1 MAFNSFAQAAKDNV
15 TVSSPTAREGP
26 ELQEI
31 QTGGL
36 GLPGVQGEVKLRISE
51 PWPADALPPT
61 TSSLLTVASSSGLLA
76 AAGPNDL
83 ILTSTQQIRA
93 VLLEKFDK
101 QTNAN
106 PVRQY
111 QPNLRIP
118 RSRLS
123 HVAFTADESALL
135 VSAQDGGGIDAYS
148 VRKIEEARPAVSI
161 STDGKALRSLVP
173 NPAPDAD
180 LAPLV
185 AAVTVDGGLL
195 LADLRSGSLRQGQ
208 NGPVLRSGVSCVAWS
223 PKGKAL
229 LAGLADGTA
238 VQLKADGKEMA
249 LFPRLMSL
257 EPNYYISNISWL
269 NNDSFFFVYASP
281 DTDFPPQPC
290 AYYIV
295 EREPKTTNYTF
306 QKLPDPIF
314 LMGKERLPTAHF
326 IARLRSF
333 PPALSEVLLVT
344 ATSSSDIGL
353 VTKSEKS
360 LSTDSDVTNEFTTT
374 VIEDEARRAVLPL
387 AEDSEET
394 SPIGMALDL
403 SSTDT
408 VIKPVPANA
417 ELDESSHAVPQLL
430 VLNNDGLLCSWWVIY
445 NDSVEGNTPYPGM
458 TSGAEAEPQQ
468 MSATDTT
475 SKPVTEQAPQTSSP
489 FKAPTSAF
497 GQTGF
502 ASNAPKQ
509 TGSIFGTPSTS
520 AEAAFGKSSTIGGA
534 KSSWVSS
541 GFGNAST
548 PQGSSTGFA
557 QPAFGAASSPGGNS
571 APAFGAASSLGGSS
585 TPAFGAA
592 SSLGGNSTPAFG
604 AASSLGG
611 NSTPAF
617 GNTGTLGKPA
627 FGQAPGKPAF
637 GATTFGNAASSSS
650 PFTNVGTSAQS
661 GFASFASGNSF
672 ASQAAKDGDKPSSP
686 FGQATGKGFGGFGQA
701 SQDKSI
707 SKPSPFGGLQTN
719 GSFSGFNKPTSFK
732 LDSTFQADKSA
743 KDDDDSQPDG
753 ASGGFG
759 FGSGFGNMLGN
770 KPKVTSPTRDR
781 EEDMGDGSEQTQ
793 VPSFGLPPSAPQS
806 QQPSSLVTPPATIGQ
821 PKAIPAPPVS
831 NLFGNTPAQSTTPQP
846 PPPASTGWSFSS
858 VPSTTPKEA
867 PAAKPSLFD
876 QSAKAG
882 PFSFGNAEKAPSGSP
897 KIKEEPPS
905 AINTVRLEDIPSAP
919 LPPDTTS
926 KPRYVSGESEASS
939 SNSRSTNQSVDDPLP
954 PDWTPANRIAAIKAT
969 EVSKSPAEIGSAE
982 AAPLPP
988 DPSQSQQKG
997 ALSSEPSSLPSEE
1010 ADDFSE
1016 FSETGEEDEE
1026 DGASEDEDEGTGPV
1040 VDSIEDPEQVA
1051 TSPESSFKS
1060 GERSTEVSPTGGLF
1074 TKVNNNAAKP
1084 RQLFGEVGTSGPV
1097 FPPPK
1102 PQESPRSPS
1111 PIRNVF
1117 PTDRLRTEAS
1127 RSVSAPADRRS
1138 VVDQRKQTYAQSGL
1152 AAQVQQTQQEELAR
1166 QKQQQEET
1174 IRRKI
1179 AAETSELEE
1188 LEDDDDERLRE
1199 ELMAPV
1205 AASETLDDFVP
1216 YQPSPAEEGAKSGV
1230 PAQIERLYRDINAMV
1245 DTFGINSRSL
1255 ASFMKYQQEQAAN
1268 ANWPQVLTS
1277 ETPKD
1282 ALNDD
1287 WYLSDI
1293 DRLRAGQT
1301 ALDTMILEAQV
1312 EDVDG
1317 KLQYCQEILSKDIID
1332 LKMKFASIRKA
1343 LNSRAKP
1350 EEALAAP
1357 LSAEQTAVQH
1367 DLRKA
1372 AAAVQSKLMQVEDGL
1387 AILQAKVST
1396 ESGKPQK
1403 KPTIEAVT
1411 NTVLKMTKMAEQ
1423 KSADIDLLERQ
1434 LAKLGLKNG
1443 LDGSRQATPNG
1454 TPGPRQLTSAATP
1467 GSSVYHT
1474 PDSRFGGST
1483 RSTPGRKLTQENM
1496 AMIPSEDRER
1506 WQARAQRKKAVASML
1521 RDVLQNRKQGTI
1533 IKA

>member
-51 PWPADALPPT
+51 PWPSDALPPT

-83 ILTSTQQIRA
+83 ILTSTQQVRA

-101 QTNAN
+101 QTNEN

-118 RSRLS
+118 RPRLS

-148 VRKIEEARPAVSI
+148 VRKIEEAKPAVSI

-185 AAVTVDGGLL
+185 AAVTVEGGLL
-195 LADLRSGSLRQGQ
+195 LADLRSGSLREGQ
-208 NGPVLRSGVSCVAWS
+208 NGSILRSGVSCVAWS

-257 EPNYYISNISWL
+257 EPNYYISNIAWL
-269 NNDSFFFVYASP
+269 NNDSFFFVYALP

-295 EREPKTTNYTF
+295 GREPKTTNYTF

-314 LMGKERLPTAHF
+314 LMGKERLPTAHY
-326 IARLRSF
+326 IARLRNF
-333 PPALSEVLLVT
+333 PPALSEVLLVA
-344 ATSSSDIGL
+344 ATSSSDVGL
-353 VTKSEKS
+353 ITKSEKS
-360 LSTDSDVTNEFTTT
+360 LSTDSDVANEFTSTI
-374 VIEDEARRAVLPL
+374 IEDDARRAVLPL
-387 AEDSEET
+387 SENSEDT

-408 VIKPVPANA
+408 VIKPVPTNG
-417 ELDESSHAVPQLL
+417 ELDESSHSVPQLL

-445 NDSVEGNTPYPGM
+445 NDSIEANTPYPGM
-458 TSGAEAEPQQ
+458 TGSTEATPEQ

-475 SKPVTEQAPQTSSP
+475 SKPVAEQAPQPSSP

-502 ASNAPKQ
+502 GSNAPKQ
-509 TGSIFGTPSTS
+509 TGSIFGTPNIS

-541 GFGNAST
+541 GFGNASN
-548 PQGSSTGFA
+548 PQGSSTGFG
-557 QPAFGAASSPGGNS
+557 Q
-571 APAFGAASSLGGSS
+571 
-585 TPAFGAA
+585 PAFGAA

-604 AASSLGG
+604 AASSPGG
-611 NSTPAF
+611 TSTPAF
-617 GNTGTLGKPA
+617 GAASSLGSNSAPAFGNPSTLGKPT
-627 FGQAPGKPAF
+627 FGQAPAKPAF
-637 GATTFGNAASSSS
+637 GATGFGNAASSSS
-650 PFTNVGTSAQS
+650 PFTNVGNSAQS

-672 ASQAAKDGDKPSSP
+672 ASQAAKDGDKSSSP
-686 FGQATGKGFGGFGQA
+686 FGQNTGKSFGGFGQG
-701 SQDKSI
+701 SQDNSI

-719 GSFSGFNKPTSFK
+719 GSFSAFNKPTSFK

-743 KDDDDSQPDG
+743 KDDNDSQPDAAG
-753 ASGGFG
+753 NTFG
-759 FGSGFGNMLGN
+759 FGSSFGNMLGS
-770 KPKVTSPTRDR
+770 KPKVTSPTRDK
-781 EEDMGDGSEQTQ
+781 EEDMDEGNEQAP
-793 VPSFGLPPSAPQS
+793 VPSFGRPPSQHQT
-806 QQPSSLVTPPATIGQ
+806 QQPSSLVTPPSTIGQ
-821 PKAIPAPPVS
+821 PKATPAPPVS
-831 NLFGNTPAQSTTPQP
+831 NLFGSTPAQSTTPQP
-846 PPPASTGWSFSS
+846 PPPATTGWSFSS

-882 PFSFGNAEKAPSGSP
+882 PFSFGAAEKAPSSSP
-897 KIKEEPPS
+897 KIKEEPSS
-905 AINTVRLEDIPSAP
+905 ASDTADLEKIPSAP
-919 LPPDTTS
+919 LPPDTMS
-926 KPRYVSGESEASS
+926 KPR
-939 SNSRSTNQSVDDPLP
+939 TNQSVDDPLP
-954 PDWTPANRIAAIKAT
+954 PDWTPANTIAAIKAT
-969 EVSKSPAEIGSAE
+969 EPSKSPAEIAPAE
-982 AAPLPP
+982 DAPLPP
-988 DPSQSQQKG
+988 DPSRSQQKG
-997 ALSSEPSSLPSEE
+997 VLSSEPSSLPSEE
-1010 ADDFSE
+1010 ADDFSD
-1016 FSETGEEDEE
+1016 FNETGEEDEE
-1026 DGASEDEDEGTGPV
+1026 EAASEDEDEDSGPV

-1074 TKVNNNAAKP
+1074 TKVNTNAAKQRP
-1084 RQLFGEVGTSGPV
+1084 LFGEVGTSAPV

-1111 PIRNVF
+1111 PIRNIF

-1174 IRRKI
+1174 LRRRL

-1205 AASETLDDFVP
+1205 VASETLDDFVT

-1255 ASFMKYQQEQAAN
+1255 ASFMKYQQEQPAN

-1301 ALDTMILEAQV
+1301 ALDTVVLEAQV

-1317 KLQYCQEILSKDIID
+1317 KLQYCQEVLSKDIID

-1372 AAAVQSKLMQVEDGL
+1372 AAAVQSKLMQVEDAL
-1387 AILQAKVST
+1387 AILQAKVSV

-1434 LAKLGLKNG
+1434 LAKLGLKNA
-1443 LDGSRQATPNG
+1443 LNESRQVTPNG
-1454 TPGPRQLTSAATP
+1454 TPGPRQLTSAVTP

-1474 PDSRFGGST
+1474 PGSRFGGST
-1483 RSTPGRKLTQENM
+1483 RSTPGRKLTQDNM